1 MTSNTIFIALG
12 IPGNYLEKTTL
23 IRSTLPLAHTKHLLI
38 HHLLQYH
45 CHCTANKSTK
55 LKTSWM
61 VNHQFCWSLCMFL
74 IIKQLFLQ
82 SIQSFQNQTYINLTQ
97 ILKYLTKTKKLSR
110 DILSPT
116 IKQRMSIYN
125 NETKIYPDLNNTAP
139 QEPQTYLL
147 NKLNEIEVY
156 YLNNTEV
163 PKSLHRQ
170 CKTEIS
176 LPLNFKKYT
185 KQEVEKYRKL

>member
-1 MTSNTIFIALG
+1 
-12 IPGNYLEKTTL
+12 
-23 IRSTLPLAHTKHLLI
+23 
-38 HHLLQYH
+38 
-45 CHCTANKSTK
+45 
-55 LKTSWM
+55 
-61 VNHQFCWSLCMFL
+61 
-74 IIKQLFLQ
+74 
-82 SIQSFQNQTYINLTQ
+82 
-97 ILKYLTKTKKLSR
+97 
-110 DILSPT
+110 
-116 IKQRMSIYN
+116 MSIYN

-185 KQEVEKYRKL
+185 KQEVEKYRKLWKIS